1 MSTSTTDTLA
11 DALPAEM
18 ARVREVLTQYREIGV
33 AGALGAVFIE
43 SDLRAADTA
52 VMSGDIVAMLRALK
66 VLQGIK
72 S

>member
-1 MSTSTTDTLA
+1 MIASTTETIA

-18 ARVREVLTQYREIGV
+18 ARVREVLAQYREIGT
-33 AGALGAVFIE
+33 AGALGVLFIE

-52 VMSGDIVAMLRALK
+52 VMSGDVVAMLRALK
-66 VLQGIK
+66 ALQGIK

>member
-18 ARVREVLTQYREIGV
+18 ARVRQVLAQYREIGA

-52 VMSGDIVAMLRALK
+52 VMSGDVVAMLRALK
-66 VLQGIK
+66 ALQGIK